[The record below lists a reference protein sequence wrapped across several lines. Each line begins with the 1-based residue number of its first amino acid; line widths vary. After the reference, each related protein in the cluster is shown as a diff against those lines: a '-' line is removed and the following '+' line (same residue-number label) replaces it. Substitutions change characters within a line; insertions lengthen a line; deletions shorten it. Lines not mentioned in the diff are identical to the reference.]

1 MEFFIIK
8 ESINLSFAFR
18 KSSKSNSLIYPDRQA
33 MIKNKTNTVSKTKVL
48 KSVELFF

>member
-18 KSSKSNSLIYPDRQA
+18 KASKSNSLIYPDRQA
-33 MIKNKTNTVSKTKVL
+33 MIKKQNKYSL
-48 KSVELFF
+48 KNKSIKIC